1 MTRTR
6 TRTRSGRRT
15 DGRVRPLTAVA
26 MAPLALVAVLALQ
39 GCDAIQNQDPAPSP
53 TASDLPS
60 PTVPAEEPPQGPAES
75 PSESSDGPVAAG
87 DPCGIVSQQEAEALA
102 GSKLN
107 PAEPLDETCT
117 YTGLASG
124 PSAQVEICVGDSA
137 RSYLDAERGIG
148 HKLSPLSGIG
158 EEAYLEDGSVFFR
171 TSGQWIS
178 IRLVRSVPP
187 DETRKPL
194 EDLARTVA
202 ARL

>member
-15 DGRVRPLTAVA
+15 GRRARPLSAVA

-39 GCDAIQNQDPAPSP
+39 GCDAIQNPDPDPTP

-60 PTVPAEEPPQGPAES
+60 PTVPVEEPPQEPAES
-75 PSESSDGPVAAG
+75 PTEPSASPVAAG
-87 DPCGIVSQQEAEALA
+87 DPCGIVSQEEAETLA
-102 GSKLN
+102 DSKLN
-107 PAEPLDETCT
+107 PAAPLDETCT

-124 PSAQVEICVGDSA
+124 PSAQVEVYVGDSA

-148 HKLSPLSGIG
+148 HELSPLSGIG

-171 TSGQWIS
+171 TSEQWIS

-187 DETRKPL
+187 AETRKPL